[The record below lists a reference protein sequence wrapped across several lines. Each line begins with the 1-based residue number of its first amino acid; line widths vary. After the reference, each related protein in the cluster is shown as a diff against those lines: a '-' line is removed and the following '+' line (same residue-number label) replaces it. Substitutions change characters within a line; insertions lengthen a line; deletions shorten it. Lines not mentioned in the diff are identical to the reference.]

1 MDLGAYTDDSVTQL
15 KDALSKAEALIQRED
30 STKAQLKEA
39 YGQLDE
45 AEQGLVL
52 KSDKRALAELIKKAE
67 QLSEQEY
74 TAASWTVLQD
84 ALRQAKAVMDDADA
98 DQAQIDEAAAALQE
112 AIDQLQKVKDP
123 VDTGTDHA
131 KLIYGLLSVGMLA
144 LSGSMMLK
152 KKQKENKA

>member
-1 MDLGAYTDDSVTQL
+1 MTRSSIAS
-15 KDALSKAEALIQRED
+15 AISFSPRFSCQRED

-52 KSDKRALAELIKKAE
+52 KSDKRTLAELIKKAE

-84 ALRQAKAVMDDADA
+84 ALAKAVMDDADA

>member
-1 MDLGAYTDDSVTQL
+1 M
-15 KDALSKAEALIQRED
+15 
-30 STKAQLKEA
+30 
-39 YGQLDE
+39 
-45 AEQGLVL
+45 L

-84 ALRQAKAVMDDADA
+84 ALRQAKAVMDDAEA

-131 KLIYGLLSVGMLA
+131 RLIYGLLSVGMLA